1 MEFME
6 PYKQCVAELC
16 DLHRV
21 DRLYMFG
28 SVSRGQMTD
37 ESDVD
42 LLVRFK
48 PFDVALYFE
57 NYMALKSK
65 LGQLL
70 GREVDLL
77 EEQTLSNPYLIRSI
91 ERDKRL
97 IYG

>member
-1 MEFME
+1 ME
-6 PYKQCVAELC
+6 PYKQRVAELC

-91 ERDKRL
+91 ERDKHL

>member
-6 PYKQCVAELC
+6 PYKQRVAELC

-91 ERDKRL
+91 ERDKHL

>member
-1 MEFME
+1 MGFID
-6 PYKQCVAELC
+6 PYRQQLSELC

-21 DRLYMFG
+21 DRMYMFG
-28 SVSRGQMTD
+28 SASRGQMTD

-91 ERDKRL
+91 ERDKHL

>member
-1 MEFME
+1 MGFIE
-6 PYKQCVAELC
+6 PYRQRLAELC
-16 DLHRV
+16 ELHRV
-21 DRLYMFG
+21 DRMYMFG
-28 SVSRGQMTD
+28 SASRGQMTD

-70 GREVDLL
+70 GREVDLV
-77 EEQTLSNPYLIRSI
+77 EEQTLSNPFLIRSI
-91 ERDKRL
+91 ERDKHL